1 MFPALMFSLYAAEV
15 PNDSR
20 PAIARQT
27 RAIYAALRASRRRVG
42 R

>member
-1 MFPALMFSLYAAEV
+1 MYDLYASEM

-20 PAIARQT
+20 AAIARQT
-27 RAIYAALRASRRRVG
+27 RVIYAALRATRRRVG